1 MVPFIYI
8 ALHIFIAFT
17 THITGFRS
25 KEGSHPRA
33 EHARNQKI
41 CYSFPTLPLSS
52 RETLNK
58 AIDVQEVSVS
68 QLGKWE
74 HVLGLSVLPGGCSL
88 TLTNW
93 SSLH

>member
-8 ALHIFIAFT
+8 ALRIFIAFT
-17 THITGFRS
+17 THITGFKLRS
-25 KEGSHPRA
+25 KEGSRS
-33 EHARNQKI
+33 NQKI
-41 CYSFPTLPLSS
+41 CCSFPTLPLFSH
-52 RETLNK
+52 ETLNK
-58 AIDVQEVSVS
+58 GIDVQKASVS

-74 HVLGLSVLPGGCSL
+74 HVLGLSVLLGGCSL